1 MLLGC
6 TPDAASDTDSAVNG
20 STLEDSCLRDMALG
34 CELLCHVA
42 CGADVPALK
51 RCVEDMTFQVEIMK
65 GIQNSSMPQVY
76 FLYLSDCIDSAFLS
90 INRKVFVLCP
100 LTPWSPE
107 KGTFLQRA
115 PAPVPWTPRPGP
127 LSPLFA
133 LPCPPVPHPPPPHTP
148 PPHVTVT
155 VSS

>member
-76 FLYLSDCIDSAFLS
+76 FYTFPIVLTALLSLSTEKFLFYVLLPPGLL
-90 INRKVFVLCP
+90 RKGLSSSVP
-100 LTPWSPE
+100 PPPGPPGPGPWPPSLPS
-107 KGTFLQRA
+107 
-115 PAPVPWTPRPGP
+115 PVPRCPTP
-127 LSPLFA
+127 
-133 LPCPPVPHPPPPHTP
+133 LPPHPPT
-148 PPHVTVT
+148 TRD
-155 VSS
+155 SGLFLKS